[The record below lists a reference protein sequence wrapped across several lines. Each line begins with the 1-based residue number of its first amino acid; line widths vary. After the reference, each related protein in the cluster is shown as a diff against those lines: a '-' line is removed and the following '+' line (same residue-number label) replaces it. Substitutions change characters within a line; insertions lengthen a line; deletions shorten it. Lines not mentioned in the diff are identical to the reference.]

1 MNNPFDAVPV
11 LPVVIPLGLALFVVL
26 LWRLRAK
33 GLFSAPRSAV
43 AAALAV
49 YAAGITANTVFPI
62 YLNNAD
68 GGEPWTPWLA
78 LIPFHDYEV
87 GDAAMNVAVFL
98 PLGLLVP
105 LVLTRPSWWKILA
118 TVMLTSLGIE
128 ITQLVAQGV
137 FAGGHI
143 ADINDFIFNT
153 VGGALGYGLF
163 KLLTL
168 IPGLN
173 PLIVRFRWATG
184 R

>member
-1 MNNPFDAVPV
+1 MPV

-26 LWRLRAK
+26 LCRLRAK

-43 AAALAV
+43 ASALAV

-62 YLNNAD
+62 YLHKPD
-68 GGEPWTPWLA
+68 SGEPWTPWLA

-87 GDAAMNVAVFL
+87 TDAVMNAAVFL
-98 PLGLLVP
+98 PLGLLIP
-105 LVLTRPSWWKILA
+105 LVLTRPSWWKVLA
-118 TVMLTSLGIE
+118 IVILTSLAIE
-128 ITQLVAQGV
+128 ITQLVAQGM

-163 KLLTL
+163 LLLTL
-168 IPGLN
+168 IPGLSR
-173 PLIVRFRWATG
+173 PIRRFQWA
-184 R
+184 RMDSASRLE